1 MKKIR
6 NHSLFIKLISVFIVF
21 LIPILSSCGYSKR
34 SENILFDMTK
44 NFPELPDGTVYLSS
58 TEEHN
63 QKSLIPD
70 MINSLYHEGA
80 AEYEFSLIEE
90 YAVYISDF
98 AKPCEIAVYK
108 CFSRSDTNLIASMC
122 LRRIEKLSVMLKGT
136 AFSEIPLRAEV
147 DISGHFVIVT
157 MI

>member
-6 NHSLFIKLISVFIVF
+6 KYSILISILIVI
-21 LIPILSSCGYSKR
+21 LIPLLSSCGDGR
-34 SENILFDMTK
+34 HAEDILFNITK
-44 NFPELPDGTVYLSS
+44 NFPELPDGTVYISS
-58 TEEHN
+58 FEEEN
-63 QKSLIPD
+63 KNSLIPD
-70 MINSLYHEGA
+70 MINSLYHEGT

-108 CFSRSDTNLIASMC
+108 CFSCSDTNLIASMC
-122 LRRIEKLSVMLKGT
+122 LNRIEKLSVLLKG
-136 AFSEIPLRAEV
+136 ASFSEIPFRANV

-157 MI
+157 MV

>member
-1 MKKIR
+1 MKKIIK
-6 NHSLFIKLISVFIVF
+6 HSIFIKLISVLIV
-21 LIPILSSCGYSKR
+21 LSISILSSCGDSRYA
-34 SENILFDMTK
+34 EDILFNITK
-44 NFPELPDGTVYLSS
+44 NFPELPDGTVYISS
-58 TEEHN
+58 SEEEN
-63 QKSLIPD
+63 KNSLIPD

-122 LRRIEKLSVMLKGT
+122 LSRIEKLSVMLKGT
-136 AFSEIPLRAEV
+136 SFSEIPLRANV
-147 DISGHFVIVT
+147 DIRGNFVIVT
-157 MI
+157 MV